1 MARLFVVLAD
11 GKIPELGGIRGP
23 ITKPSAIAIS
33 TVIDMVN
40 RGLPVEEVNPA
51 NYEDRVKMTFGNI
64 HNHNFVSAP
73 KKAPVETPATPAA
86 QTIPAGRS
94 NAVVEPVNE
103 AKAAKETRDNKSWKN
118 NKKEVTPINKSDF

>member
-23 ITKPSAIAIS
+23 ITKPTAIDIPI
-33 TVIDMVN
+33 VIDMVN

-51 NYEDRVKMTFGNI
+51 NYADRVRMTFGNI
-64 HNHNFVSAP
+64 HSQNFAKVV
-73 KKAPVETPATPAA
+73 KKAEATPV
-86 QTIPAGRS
+86 QPVTQSIPVGRS

-118 NKKEVTPINKSDF
+118 TKKEVPPINKSDF

>member
-1 MARLFVVLAD
+1 MTRLFVVLAD

-23 ITKPSAIAIS
+23 ITKPTAIDIS
-33 TVIDMVN
+33 IVIDMVN

-51 NYEDRVKMTFGNI
+51 NYTERVRMTFGNM
-64 HNHNFVSAP
+64 HSQNFVKAA
-73 KKAPVETPATPAA
+73 KKVEAAPV
-86 QTIPAGRS
+86 QTVTQSIPTGRS

-118 NKKEVTPINKSDF
+118 NKKEVTPLNKSDF

>member
-11 GKIPELGGIRGP
+11 GKIPELGSIRGP
-23 ITKPSAIAIS
+23 ITKPTAIDIPI
-33 TVIDMVN
+33 VIDMVN

-51 NYEDRVKMTFGNI
+51 NYTERVRMTFGNM
-64 HNHNFVSAP
+64 HSQNFVKAA
-73 KKAPVETPATPAA
+73 KKVEAAPV
-86 QTIPAGRS
+86 QTVTQSIPTGRS

>member
-23 ITKPSAIAIS
+23 ITKPTAIDIS
-33 TVIDMVN
+33 IVIDMVN

-51 NYEDRVKMTFGNI
+51 NYADRVRMTFGNI
-64 HNHNFVSAP
+64 HSQNFIKAT
-73 KKAPVETPATPAA
+73 KKVEAAPV
-86 QTIPAGRS
+86 QTVTQSIPTGRS
-94 NAVVEPVNE
+94 NAVVEPINE

-118 NKKEVTPINKSDF
+118 NKKEVTPLNKSDF

>member
-1 MARLFVVLAD
+1 MTRLFVVLAD

-23 ITKPSAIAIS
+23 ITKPTAIDIS
-33 TVIDMVN
+33 IVIDMVN

-51 NYEDRVKMTFGNI
+51 NYAERVRMTFGNM
-64 HNHNFVSAP
+64 HSQNFVKAA
-73 KKAPVETPATPAA
+73 KKVEAAPV
-86 QTIPAGRS
+86 QTVTQSIPTGRS

-118 NKKEVTPINKSDF
+118 NKKEGTPLNKSDF